1 MSMLVRPFPLWPL
14 LWPLLWITASPPL
27 PVSGQTI
34 HVINVADTADPQV
47 GRSCEEDL
55 GNVSQILFFGFPEG
69 MLRETRLSG
78 AEVTAENI
86 LAAIERAPVQPRD
99 TVVFFWSGHG
109 GYDTQRQA
117 HFLHM
122 PGGGPLWRSTL
133 RGALQKKSARL
144 TVLLTD
150 SCANYVDTMA
160 GLQQMAP
167 SSPDPDRGVAP
178 LFDALFLRPRGVVD
192 INAAAPGEFALG
204 LPGGGLFGMLLASS
218 ALYEEP
224 PENSAR
230 PVNEYMVGYL
240 WANMERRTT
249 WQEMLN
255 QMQPV
260 AQKLFTTIRPEGIEH
275 PGGRRQ
281 TTQTITAFALPQ
293 ESPAADARGSRF
305 GVMAVDNGGD
315 GVRVTSVR
323 SGYPGRRV
331 VVIETGEVL
340 ALQPG
345 DVILDV
351 NGQAIRGLQDYVD
364 TVRSSPQTMDLTV
377 RNVNNGE
384 QLRLRTRLM
393 Y

>member
-1 MSMLVRPFPLWPL
+1 
-14 LWPLLWITASPPL
+14 
-27 PVSGQTI
+27 
-34 HVINVADTADPQV
+34 
-47 GRSCEEDL
+47 
-55 GNVSQILFFGFPEG
+55 
-69 MLRETRLSG
+69 
-78 AEVTAENI
+78 
-86 LAAIERAPVQPRD
+86 VQSDD

-109 GYDTQRQA
+109 GYDVGKKE

-122 PGGGPLWRSTL
+122 PAGGPLFRSTL
-133 RGALQKKSARL
+133 LGALQKKSARL

-150 SCANYVDTMA
+150 SCANFVDTTA

-167 SSPDPDRGVAP
+167 SSPDPNRGVAP
-178 LFDALFLRPRGVVD
+178 LFDALFLKPRGVVD

-204 LPGGGLFGMLLASS
+204 LPAGGLFGMLLASS
-218 ALYEEP
+218 ALYEQP
-224 PENSAR
+224 PDSAAR

-240 WANMERRTT
+240 WANMERRAT
-249 WQEMLN
+249 WKQMVS

-260 AQKLFTTIRPEGIEH
+260 AQKLFTTIHPEGIEH
-275 PGGRRQ
+275 PEGRRQ
-281 TTQTITAFALPQ
+281 TTQTITALSLPQ

-323 SGYPGRRV
+323 GGYPGARV

-340 ALQPG
+340 TLQPG
-345 DVILDV
+345 DVILEV
-351 NGQAIRGLQDYVD
+351 NGQAIRSLQDYVD
-364 TVRSSPQTMDLTV
+364 TVRSSPQTMDVTV

-384 QLRLRTRLM
+384 KIKLRTKLM